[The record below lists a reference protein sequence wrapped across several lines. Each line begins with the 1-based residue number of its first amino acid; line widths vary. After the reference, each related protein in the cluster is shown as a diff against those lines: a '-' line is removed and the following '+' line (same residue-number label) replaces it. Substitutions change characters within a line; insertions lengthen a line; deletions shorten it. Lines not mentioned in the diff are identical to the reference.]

1 MTEQKKY
8 DFDRVVRMVL
18 TLISVGIGVWLINY
32 LSPVLMPFV
41 VGFILAYIIEP
52 LVEWLQ
58 RKMHI
63 KARGI
68 AVVLALVIVVAV
80 ITGLCWLVIPY
91 LVDEFGAM
99 SKQLAA
105 YAKSSLR
112 VPYIPAEVND
122 FIQRYIDIEKINE
135 IFSKQQWMDLI
146 NKAVSGAW
154 SVVGG
159 TMSVI
164 FNIVSWFIV
173 LLYMFFILLDFNKLS
188 HAFKGAIPAKYRRMS
203 LRIFGDVAETMS
215 RYFRGQAAISFFVG
229 VIFAIEFY
237 IIGLPMA
244 IAFGLFVG
252 IISATDFHSH
262 CRLPVP
268 GGNCGNGWQFLGDVR
283 LGHPCLHHLPS
294 HPGHGAYP
302 HHHEKSDGSK
312 SRHHLPVT
320 VIVGLC
326 DGLYRTDYRFA
337 ADHTHHQLL
346 L

>member
-18 TLISVGIGVWLINY
+18 TLISVGIGVWLVNY

-112 VPYIPAEVND
+112 VPYIPTEVND
-122 FIQRYIDIEKINE
+122 FIQRYLDIEKINE

-215 RYFRGQAAISFFVG
+215 RYFRGQAAVSFFVG

-252 IISATDFHSH
+252 I
-262 CRLPVP
+262 LNMVP
-268 GGNCGNGWQFLGDVR
+268 
-283 LGHPCLHHLPS
+283 
-294 HPGHGAYP
+294 Y
-302 HHHEKSDGSK
+302 
-312 SRHHLPVT
+312 
-320 VIVGLC
+320 
-326 DGLYRTDYRFA
+326 
-337 ADHTHHQLL
+337 LL
-346 L
+346 SLWEY